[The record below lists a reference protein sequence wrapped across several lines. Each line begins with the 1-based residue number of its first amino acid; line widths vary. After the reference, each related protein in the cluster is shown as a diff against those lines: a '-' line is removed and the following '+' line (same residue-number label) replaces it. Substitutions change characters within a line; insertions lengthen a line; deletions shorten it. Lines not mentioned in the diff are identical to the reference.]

1 MREANPMTRTVTMT
15 SKGGGLIQNRAAAR
29 LQDADLI
36 DGLARRLGVKVVA
49 DETIMGPD
57 GRQSAAN
64 GYIKDGVIHIAL
76 DAENPHMEVF
86 KHEATHAIQE
96 KGAKTYQTFRDYA
109 VKLAG
114 EAEVDRVLEQYRSSG
129 VNLSRE
135 GAMDEVA
142 ADFAGKLLTDE
153 KTVVRMIQDD
163 RNLAQ
168 KFFDAIRDLIRRIT
182 KSGGQVNSELRRA
195 EALWKKAFEEA
206 GRQDASRDTM
216 GAGYS
221 VKEDGNYG
229 REGKSGRRLQAGR
242 RAGSGEN
249 LDGEG
254 KESSG
259 RVRREL
265 SAASGRYGGV

>member
-1 MREANPMTRTVTMT
+1 MENNRSFYNEILTDHNLHPMHKHPLDTATASLEGVNPSCGDDIV
-15 SKGGGLIQNRAAAR
+15 LN
-29 LQDADLI
+29 L
-36 DGLARRLGVKVVA
+36 
-49 DETIMGPD
+49 
-57 GRQSAAN
+57 N
-64 GYIKDGVIHIAL
+64 IKDGVIHIAL

-129 VNLSRE
+129 VSLSRE

-182 KSGGQVNSELRRA
+182 KRGGQVNSELRRA

-206 GRQDASRDTM
+206 GKQDASRGTM
-216 GAGYS
+216 GTRYS
-221 VKEDGNYG
+221 AKEDAGNG
-229 REGKSGRRLQAGR
+229 RTREETREDFLQRAAGEGYAIYEGKTKYTFQ
-242 RAGSGEN
+242 
-249 LDGEG
+249 
-254 KESSG
+254 KKK
-259 RVRREL
+259 
-265 SAASGRYGGV
+265 